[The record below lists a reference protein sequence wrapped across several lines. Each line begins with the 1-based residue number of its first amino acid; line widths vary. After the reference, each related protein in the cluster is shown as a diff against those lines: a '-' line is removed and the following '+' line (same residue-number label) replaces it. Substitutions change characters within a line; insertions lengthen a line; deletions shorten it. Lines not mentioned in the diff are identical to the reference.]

1 MRNAVY
7 PLFASPIMVCGE
19 PFAFRAPEEA
29 FLAELPMVRN
39 VGNAMSRD
47 DRVLDAP
54 ELARLRA
61 FVDREVST
69 YAHRLW
75 RIRADLE
82 VYVTQSWVNRAGPGE
97 FHARHRHPNSI
108 VSGVL
113 FLDDDP
119 HEALPPI
126 TFHRPQ
132 EPFPLQLDYDELD
145 ELNASAR
152 TFEVVRGR
160 LILFPSLLE
169 HDVGPNDSE
178 RTRSTLSFN
187 TFVRGVAGR
196 RDALTEVRLS

>member
-1 MRNAVY
+1 MRNAVH
-7 PLFASPIMVCGE
+7 PLFATPIMVSGGT
-19 PFAFRAPEEA
+19 FAFAPEEQA
-29 FLAELPMVRN
+29 FLDGLEFVRN

-54 ELARLRA
+54 ALARLRA
-61 FVDREVST
+61 FVDEHVSV
-69 YAHRLW
+69 YVHRLW
-75 RIRADLE
+75 RIREDLE
-82 VYVTQSWVNRAGPGE
+82 VHVTQSWVNRAGPGQ

-119 HEALPPI
+119 DEALPPI
-126 TFHRPQ
+126 AFHRPQ
-132 EPFPLQLDYDELD
+132 EPFPLQLDYRDLD

-152 TFEVVRGR
+152 TFPVERGR

-169 HDVGPNDSE
+169 HDVGPNETD

-196 RDALTEVRLS
+196 ADALTEVRLR